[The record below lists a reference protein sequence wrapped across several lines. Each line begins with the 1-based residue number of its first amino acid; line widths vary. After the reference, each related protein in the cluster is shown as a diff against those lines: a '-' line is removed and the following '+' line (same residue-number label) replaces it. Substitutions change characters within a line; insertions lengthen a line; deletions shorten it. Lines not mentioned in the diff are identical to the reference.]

1 MQRSEAESTWRES
14 GLGWS
19 DDDGRGSGPWPVA
32 EVLVPLL
39 ALAGYWAAIWLARGL
54 PPFGY
59 LLLRAQDPASWGRR
73 RSRA

>member
-19 DDDGRGSGPWPVA
+19 DDDSSAGRWRGM
-32 EVLVPLL
+32 EVLLPLL
-39 ALAGYWAAIWLARGL
+39 ASAGYWAAIWLARGF

-59 LLLRAQDPASWGRR
+59 LLLRTYDSSSSDRR
-73 RSRA
+73 RSRP